1 MRGRGSRFW
10 NEGEAAAAVA
20 IKFVFC
26 AIHCRDAPVVNFV
39 SLNQISIGLT
49 AQDMVMRVR
58 DSIIDSACARLGL
71 RVPAKW
77 QVIPEYHGIS

>member
-10 NEGEAAAAVA
+10 IEGEAAAAVA

-39 SLNQISIGLT
+39 SLIQISTGLT
-49 AQDMVMRVR
+49 AQ
-58 DSIIDSACARLGL
+58 G
-71 RVPAKW
+71 
-77 QVIPEYHGIS
+77 